1 MNSKLVELFS
11 NKDEIDLSSLFISD
25 TAEDIVNKLNKL
37 YPKWVYEIQH
47 EEYMEQDTCYFVTV
61 VVYLP
66 GKIKTGTGRSNV
78 DFNRNHKNTAIYNAI
93 KNAIF
98 FGMLDDTNNA
108 KKEYDD
114 TITRVYNIQ
123 NVKQWD
129 NNTLL
134 QAVKSWNNTIKNLSN
149 MNLKSW
155 LQFIKYVN
163 KQYNSNF

>member
-123 NVKQWD
+123 NVMQWD

>member
-78 DFNRNHKNTAIYNAI
+78 DFN
-93 KNAIF
+93 
-98 FGMLDDTNNA
+98 
-108 KKEYDD
+108 
-114 TITRVYNIQ
+114 
-123 NVKQWD
+123 
-129 NNTLL
+129 
-134 QAVKSWNNTIKNLSN
+134 
-149 MNLKSW
+149 
-155 LQFIKYVN
+155 
-163 KQYNSNF
+163 

>member
-123 NVKQWD
+123 SIMQWD

-134 QAVKSWNNTIKNLSN
+134 QAVKSWNNTINNLSN

>member
-123 NVKQWD
+123 NVMQWD

-134 QAVKSWNNTIKNLSN
+134 KAVKSWNNTINNLSN

>member
-123 NVKQWD
+123 NIMQWD

-134 QAVKSWNNTIKNLSN
+134 QAVKGWNNTINNLSN

>member
-1 MNSKLVELFS
+1 
-11 NKDEIDLSSLFISD
+11 
-25 TAEDIVNKLNKL
+25 
-37 YPKWVYEIQH
+37 
-47 EEYMEQDTCYFVTV
+47 MEQDTCYFVTV

-78 DFNRNHKNTAIYNAI
+78 DFNRNHKNAAIYNAI

-123 NVKQWD
+123 NVMQWD

>member
-98 FGMLDDTNNA
+98 FGMLDDANNA

-123 NVKQWD
+123 NIMQWD

-134 QAVKSWNNTIKNLSN
+134 QAVKSWNNTINNLSN

>member
-25 TAEDIVNKLNKL
+25 TAEYIVNKLNKL
-37 YPKWVYEIQH
+37 YPKCVYEIQH

-78 DFNRNHKNTAIYNAI
+78 DFNRNHKNAAIYNAI

-123 NVKQWD
+123 NVMQWD